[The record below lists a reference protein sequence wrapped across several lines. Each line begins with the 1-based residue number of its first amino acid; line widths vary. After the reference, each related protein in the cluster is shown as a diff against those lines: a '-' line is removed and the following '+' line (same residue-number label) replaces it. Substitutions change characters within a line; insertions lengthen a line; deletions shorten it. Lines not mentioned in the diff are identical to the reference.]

1 MTTAIA
7 IAKRVLDACVTNDGI
22 IAGTHH
28 FVDLW
33 ARDSLFAAWATHDP
47 KTVETFFR
55 FQRRDGAVPYR
66 IFRRCGCL
74 WPNFRSVQ
82 SGGFVPDGG
91 LMAVIAAKQHGK
103 RFRHNIDKALRF
115 YAHRFGDNL
124 ISEWFQ
130 CEWADAVLKVGKM
143 FYTNLLYW
151 KATGDTRV
159 KRLLNET
166 FWNGQ
171 YFADWVDYKRQDYF
185 ASHPNMLA
193 IVWGL
198 ANRKQAESI
207 LRFAKKYCWN
217 GWALRSNHPGY
228 PWWRIPVQN
237 HLVGLSDY
245 HNGLLWLQP
254 GILYAVALYKT
265 GAQKEAN
272 IVFENISKKIE
283 EYDGVY
289 EVYEKNGKPV
299 RRLFYRAEEP
309 FAWSAGLFLW
319 ADSIIRKK
327 QHK

>member
-1 MTTAIA
+1 MRKSFQ
-7 IAKRVLDACVTNDGI
+7 IAKRELAQCVTPDGI
-22 IAGTHH
+22 IAGRHH

-33 ARDSLFAAWATHDP
+33 ARDSLFAAWAVGEP

-55 FQRRDGAVPYR
+55 FQRGDGAIPYR
-66 IFRRCGCL
+66 IFRRFGRL

-91 LMAVIAAKQHGK
+91 LMAVIAAKQYGR
-103 RFRHNIDKALRF
+103 RFQHNIDKALGF
-115 YAHRFGDNL
+115 YTHRFGDNL
-124 ISEWFQ
+124 ILEWFQ
-130 CEWADAVLKVGKM
+130 CEWADAVLKVGKTL
-143 FYTNLLYW
+143 YTNLLYW
-151 KATGDTRV
+151 KATGD
-159 KRLLNET
+159 KKIKDKINET
-166 FWNGQ
+166 FWNGEF
-171 YFADWVDYKRQDYF
+171 FADWVDWRRQDYF

-198 ANRKQAESI
+198 ATQKQAESI
-207 LRFAKKYCWN
+207 LRFTGEYCWN
-217 GWALRSNHPGY
+217 GWTLRSNYPRY

-254 GILYAVALYKT
+254 GILYAVALQKT
-265 GAQKEAN
+265 GAKKEAN

-283 EYDGVY
+283 EYNGVY

-309 FAWSAGLFLW
+309 FAWSAGLLIW
-319 ADSIIRKK
+319 AYRNYFSY
-327 QHK
+327 